1 MNARFLSKFLP
12 YGTLHREQVKNEL
25 LMVQRLCRRGVLKKT
40 FHRGKVFYELTPQ
53 AVPLLEHSR
62 KILLEQA
69 QLEAALSRSSFFRAL
84 LGDLRFLNEKD
95 PLAKHF
101 MFLGDWQLTKPVV
114 PSQLELS
121 KLRFYQSK
129 GLA

>member
-1 MNARFLSKFLP
+1 MNYRLLSKFLAH
-12 YGTLHREQVKNEL
+12 GTLHREQIKNEL
-25 LMVQRLCRRGVLKKT
+25 SVVRKLCRRGILQKS
-40 FHRGKVFYELTPQ
+40 HRRGRVFYELTPQ
-53 AVPLLEHSR
+53 SVPLLEHSR

-69 QLEAALSRSSFFRAL
+69 QLEACLSRSTFFDAL

-95 PLAKHF
+95 PNAKQF

-129 GLA
+129 GLV

>member
-1 MNARFLSKFLP
+1 MNHRLLSKFLP
-12 YGTLHREQVKNEL
+12 NGTLHREQLKNEL
-25 LMVQRLCRRGVLKKT
+25 HLVRRLCKRGVLKKT
-40 FHRGKVFYELTPQ
+40 YHRGKVFYELTPQ

-69 QLEAALSRSSFFRAL
+69 QLEASLSRSSFFNAL

-95 PLAKHF
+95 PHAKHF

-121 KLRFYQSK
+121 KLRYYQSR

>member
-1 MNARFLSKFLP
+1 MNYRLLSKFLP

-25 LMVQRLCRRGVLKKT
+25 PLVRKLCKRGVLQKAY
-40 FHRGKVFYELTPQ
+40 HRGKVFYELTPQ
-53 AVPLLEHSR
+53 VVPLLEHSR
-62 KILLEQA
+62 KMLLEQA
-69 QLEAALSRSSFFRAL
+69 KLEAALSRASFFDAL

-95 PLAKHF
+95 PHAKQF

-121 KLRFYQSK
+121 KLRYYQSR

>member
-1 MNARFLSKFLP
+1 MNYKLLSKFLP

-25 LMVQRLCRRGVLKKT
+25 LMVRQLCRRGVLKKAY
-40 FHRGKVFYELTPQ
+40 HRGKVFYELTPQ
-53 AVPLLEHSR
+53 AVPQLEHSR

-69 QLEAALSRSSFFRAL
+69 QLEASLSRSSFFDAL
-84 LGDLRFLNEKD
+84 LNDLRFLNEKD
-95 PLAKHF
+95 PHARQF

-121 KLRFYQSK
+121 KLRFYQSR